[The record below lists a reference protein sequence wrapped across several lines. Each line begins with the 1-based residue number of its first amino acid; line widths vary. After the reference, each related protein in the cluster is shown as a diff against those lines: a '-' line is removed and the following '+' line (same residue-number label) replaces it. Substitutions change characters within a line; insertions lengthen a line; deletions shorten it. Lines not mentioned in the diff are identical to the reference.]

1 MFRRETSCVTY
12 ETWFKLVSV
21 IAMIDISITTII
33 PFFTISIINLM
44 IAIRL
49 KKDSFY
55 EPSTSI
61 TICYSKSRLD
71 SLAVSSQSKSFIK
84 KQSIVLSNY
93 RKSSRAIAHST
104 HLRRV
109 KSYSEATKTL
119 LIISL
124 MFLILHSPIAFDK
137 IFYFIN
143 ENFTINLYK
152 SNVVETKRFTA
163 NANTTYRANTTEASS
178 YMAKIEANYLEE
190 ILERIACYIYYS
202 NFSLNFFLYTYNK
215 SKFRKNILKIFR
227 RNCLVK
233 LSFKK

>member
-61 TICYSKSRLD
+61 TICYSKSRLG

-84 KQSIVLSNY
+84 LSDY
-93 RKSSRAIAHST
+93 RKSSQAITHST

-163 NANTTYRANTTEASS
+163 NANTTHRANTTDASS